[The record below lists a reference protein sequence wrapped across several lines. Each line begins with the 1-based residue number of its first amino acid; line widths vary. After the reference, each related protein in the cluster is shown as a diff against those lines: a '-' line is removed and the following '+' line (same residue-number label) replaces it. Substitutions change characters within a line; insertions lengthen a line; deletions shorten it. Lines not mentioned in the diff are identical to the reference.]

1 MRTNFLVAL
10 VLVSCVAITDAGTLQ
25 HYINRG
31 AVTSSDPTPQIDAVS
46 FENRNLFS
54 VSTTRP
60 FETFN
65 TLNVTNTAA
74 ATMENSSSGF
84 WFDHSYLGGR
94 SLLANWVNRGLV
106 SGQTTVWVDSTNI
119 LNAGQGIGVGSRG
132 IIHLNG
138 DNVNLSRSG
147 LYVGNLYGVPSGF
160 IFNTGG
166 YDPNANGF
174 SDGGLQDVYWG
185 IGSNSVTKAV
195 LAADLTLPAPHSPP
209 HSVTTTGISSNFFGN
224 RFTVT
229 QILPSSR
236 FFIGSGL
243 NPSLTN
249 YTAYVITNSIT
260 GNAVTTNTIQVVF
273 VPTNGITQGVGIDVR
288 WSPNTLPNGTEV
300 GAGFGNT
307 AVVEFS
313 LADYNP
319 VNGVSFTNYLYLSD
333 YLAFQTTNM
342 SLIPNFSSALTAK
355 AATRRPNTYV
365 LNRSDFKDF
374 TFDSL
379 SVSNFA
385 YSPDLVAGAAYLS
398 NTLNMAYAAYSAR
411 LVLGEN
417 LLSARSFSSLNDI
430 EWAGLPIN
438 DITNLAGRI
447 EIKSK
452 KLNLDN
458 IRVQAQS
465 GLIVQTDEL
474 VGNKLPIVNAPLISY
489 DLRSKLAT
497 PMVVSNLVATN
508 VNRLLGDI
516 SCYSAIWQNGFTN
529 ATETNLYRFHVLIV
543 DHSLSLTQAVVL
555 QDLKLHST
563 NLVISDKLN
572 VARNFLIDARNLEVS
587 PSGAFTNGTGFDV
600 GGSNLFGLWNFTNR
614 GVFSAKRELR
624 MGTDGS
630 SALSNIVNYSIITA
644 SSTDLK
650 AQRVINTNVIRA
662 TSGSVGL
669 DADNLMLLPGSTITS
684 LGPTILSGKNL
695 TASNSTIVAGIGT
708 AGGHLVLSFTETVK
722 DGGAGTSNIWVTS
735 DGFTFGEHQPTGDL
749 LYTTIISTA
758 TNENEVIHYVG
769 AQDFGVEPEGYVDNM
784 ALGRLILD
792 GSTNTIFRFSPPAGR
807 SNVALYVEYLELRN
821 YATNYQ
827 DSIVVD
833 EGCRLYFAN
842 SSVGTKKVSHSSD
855 DRMRWVSTYAGPNS
869 STNMG
874 SYTINLG
881 LAQAPD
887 IDSDNDGLDNAS
899 DSDPVWTELRTSL
912 GISLQNI
919 ALTNRPV
926 VTLTG
931 LVLSSYD
938 NGSYINYAT
947 NSLYRIAGGS
957 GTRKLLTNIVTAP
970 VTTIPSPGT
979 SVSAPF
985 IFYDLG
991 ATDTNGFYQMII
1003 DLSEP

>member
-1 MRTNFLVAL
+1 MRTTLLASLIF
-10 VLVSCVAITDAGTLQ
+10 VSCTAVSEAGTLP

-31 AVTSSDPTPQIDAVS
+31 PITTSDPTPQIDAVS

-54 VSTTRP
+54 VSTSRP

-74 ATMENSSSGF
+74 AVMQNSSSGF
-84 WFDHSYLGGR
+84 WFDYSFLGGR
-94 SLLANWVNRGLV
+94 RPQANWINRGLV
-106 SGQTTVWVDSTNI
+106 TGLSAVWVEATN
-119 LNAGQGIGVGSRG
+119 LVNAGQGIGVGSRG
-132 IIHLNG
+132 IIHLSG

-147 LYVGNLYGVPSGF
+147 LYVGTRYGVPSGF
-160 IFNTGG
+160 VFDTSG
-166 YDPNANGF
+166 YEPNGSSF

-185 IGSNSVTKAV
+185 IGTNRVTKSV
-195 LAADLTLPAPHSPP
+195 LSGLLTLPDPQSPP
-209 HSVTTTGISSNFFGN
+209 HTVITTGLSSNFFGGRFSVNQVLPSN
-224 RFTVT
+224 RFFTGT
-229 QILPSSR
+229 GI
-236 FFIGSGL
+236 

-249 YTAYVITNSIT
+249 YTAYVITNSLT
-260 GNAVTTNTIQVVF
+260 GNPITTNLIQVVF
-273 VPTNGITQGVGIDVR
+273 VPTNGLSQGVSIDVR
-288 WSPNTLPNGTEV
+288 WTPNTLPSGDEV

-313 LADYNP
+313 LADFDP
-319 VNGVSFTNYLYLSD
+319 VSQTSFTNYLYLND
-333 YLAFQTTNM
+333 YLAFQTTNI
-342 SLIPNFSSALTAK
+342 SLLPNSASALTLQSQ
-355 AATRRPNTYV
+355 TRRPNTTV
-365 LNRSDFKDF
+365 LTRSDTRDF
-374 TFDSL
+374 GFDSM

-385 YSPDLVAGAAYLS
+385 YSPDLLAGSAYLS
-398 NTLNMAYAAYSAR
+398 NGLNMAYTAYSAR
-411 LVLGEN
+411 MVLGQN
-417 LLSARSFSSLNDI
+417 LLAARSITALNDL

-458 IRVQAQS
+458 VRVQAQS
-465 GLIVQTDEL
+465 ALIVQTDEL

-489 DLRSKLAT
+489 DLRSKVST
-497 PMVVSNLVATN
+497 PMVISNMVATN
-508 VNRLLGDI
+508 VNRMLGDI

-529 ATETNLYRFHVLIV
+529 ATETNLYMFHILIV
-543 DHSLSLTQAVVL
+543 DHSLSITQAVVL

-572 VARNFLIDARNLEVS
+572 VARNFLIDARNFEVS
-587 PSGAFTNGTGFDV
+587 SSGAFTNGTGFDV
-600 GGSNLFGLWNFTNR
+600 GGTNLTGLWNFTNR
-614 GVFSAKRELR
+614 GIFSAKRELR
-624 MGTDGS
+624 MGTDGN
-630 SALSNIVNYSIITA
+630 SALSNIVNYATITA
-644 SSTDLK
+644 SSADLK
-650 AQRVINTNVIRA
+650 AQRVINTNLISA
-662 TSGSVGL
+662 SSGSVGL
-669 DADNLMLLPGSTITS
+669 DGDNVMLLPGSRIVS